1 MSCSAV
7 ETKLHDQALAWQTAV
22 NCQNGGEKCLYSI
35 SSETGTT
42 LKIIHETPVHNYKD
56 TVTFTFSQG
65 STADSCNVH
74 GYSTSQTWYAVLDY
88 STNYCNMR
96 NLLEGSN
103 LHTSTGFTETTDDS
117 ICTQYSKR
125 NCDKY

>member
-1 MSCSAV
+1 MWRKNLLIRPMHGV
-7 ETKLHDQALAWQTAV
+7 QLIIVPTEQEK
-22 NCQNGGEKCLYSI
+22 KCLYSI
-35 SSETGTT
+35 SSQTGTS
-42 LKIIHETPVHNYKD
+42 LKLVHETPVHHYKD
-56 TVTFTFSQG
+56 TVSFTFAQG
-65 STADSCNVH
+65 SSADTCNVH

-103 LHTSTGFTETTDDS
+103 LHTSAGFTETTSDS

-125 NCDKY
+125 NYDKY